1 MEELVEEVVEVVVEV
16 VVEEEEVEVDFPNL
30 LHLNE
35 KMFLSRNP
43 PKLSPSLNTF
53 YVFKTVFFISTNLQT
68 DSQSC

>member
-1 MEELVEEVVEVVVEV
+1 MEVVV
-16 VVEEEEVEVDFPNL
+16 VVEEVEEEEEVDFPNL

>member
-1 MEELVEEVVEVVVEV
+1 ME
-16 VVEEEEVEVDFPNL
+16 VVEEEEEEEDFPNL

-35 KMFLSRNP
+35 KIFLSRNP

>member
-1 MEELVEEVVEVVVEV
+1 MVRVEELVVELVEEE
-16 VVEEEEVEVDFPNL
+16 EVDFPNL

>member
-1 MEELVEEVVEVVVEV
+1 MVRVEELVEEVEVEV
-16 VVEEEEVEVDFPNL
+16 EEEVDFPNL

>member
-1 MEELVEEVVEVVVEV
+1 MEELVEEVEVEV
-16 VVEEEEVEVDFPNL
+16 EEEVDFPNL

>member
-1 MEELVEEVVEVVVEV
+1 MVRVEELVEEVE
-16 VVEEEEVEVDFPNL
+16 VEEEEVDFPNL

-35 KMFLSRNP
+35 KIFLSRNP